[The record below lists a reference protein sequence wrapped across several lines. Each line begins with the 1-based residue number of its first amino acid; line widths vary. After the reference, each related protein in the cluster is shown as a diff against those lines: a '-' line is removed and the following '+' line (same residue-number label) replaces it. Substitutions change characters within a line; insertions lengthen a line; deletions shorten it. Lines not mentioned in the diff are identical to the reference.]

1 MNRPLEQKAAA
12 VMAIADKI
20 IYGHA
25 AKPSGYWGVAID
37 KAHELDAL
45 LKAIPQAD
53 LAVVLDRF
61 CMEAVKL

>member
-1 MNRPLEQKAAA
+1 
-12 VMAIADKI
+12 MAIADKI